1 MPVASSITQ
10 YAPGIVSDL
19 ARPLASVPMPGS
31 ATGSDTVGPT
41 GTVVGVPDGCTALVA
56 ERDVCVE
63 VVGGSVGE
71 LVGEVVV
78 DRVVGAV
85 DCGDECVDDE
95 VDDKVDGGVGS
106 NPVDGDAGAD

>member
-1 MPVASSITQ
+1 VASSITQ

-41 GTVVGVPDGCTALVA
+41 GPVVGVPDGCTALVA

-71 LVGEVVV
+71 LAGELVGEVV

-85 DCGDECVDDE
+85 DCDEAFVDD
-95 VDDKVDGGVGS
+95 DVDGGVGS